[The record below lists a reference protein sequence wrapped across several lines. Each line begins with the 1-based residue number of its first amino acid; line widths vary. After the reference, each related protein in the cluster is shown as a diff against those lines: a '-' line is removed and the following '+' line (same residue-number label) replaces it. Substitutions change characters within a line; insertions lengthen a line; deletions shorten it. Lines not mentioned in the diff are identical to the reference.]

1 MTTRETRKRY
11 LQYLGAVPE
20 FRACT
25 TKQIE
30 QVDRLADRLV
40 CLPGDVLTAEGRVG
54 RELYVILT
62 GTAEVTRGGRVVNR
76 LGPGD
81 YFGEL
86 AAIDTE
92 PRNATVTATSSLD
105 VLIIGPRE
113 FTTMLEDIPG
123 FRETLLKGMAR
134 RIRAAD
140 QALVSAQSDQ
150 APLPLAHILELFPA
164 GATSSV

>member
-1 MTTRETRKRY
+1 MLTREVRKRY
-11 LQYLGAVPE
+11 LQYLHDVPE

-25 TKQIE
+25 RKQIE
-30 QVDRLADRLV
+30 QVDRLADRVV
-40 CLPGDVLTAEGRVG
+40 CLPGDVLTKEGRSG

-62 GTAEVTRGGRVVNR
+62 GTASVTRNGRVVNA

-105 VLIIGPRE
+105 VLIVGPRE

-123 FRETLLKGMAR
+123 FREAILKGMAR

-140 QALVSAQSDQ
+140 EAAAAQEAESEGPMADV
-150 APLPLAHILELFPA
+150 HHLFPVGA
-164 GATSSV
+164 GGSV